1 MKKKSGNFKDE
12 APGIQGEDEKPV
24 HPENAKTGTIRLQQP
39 RSTMRVLVYFPKFSI
54 HFIRFA
60 AKIAK
65 PAAPL
70 AVNGT

>member
-1 MKKKSGNFKDE
+1 MQKLA
-12 APGIQGEDEKPV
+12 APKP
-24 HPENAKTGTIRLQQP
+24 HEP